1 MLRDEKSC
9 YTGKR
14 SFDLQKVKTFFDSEY
29 KVIGLEEGTKKMLNS
44 SGVMEEVRCVKS
56 LVIEHKGTH
65 MNVGSGLSDEER
77 IL

>member
-1 MLRDEKSC
+1 MLRDENSV

-14 SFDLQKVKTFFDSEY
+14 SFDLQKIKSFFDNEY
-29 KVIGLEEGTKKMLNS
+29 VVIGIEEGKKKMLVN
-44 SGVMEEVRCVKS
+44 GVMQETQCVKS